1 MTTPFI
7 VVAPPFTQTSNGIRV
22 LHKLC
27 GTLNRLGRTAA
38 LAIFNEPEPKHQEIV
53 LGRSEQLSE
62 EYDTPLLGDL
72 SRETIDG
79 AYVIYPEILIGN
91 PLQAKRVIRYFGN
104 KEGLCNGQSIG
115 VDRSEFIL
123 CHSRVLRKEY
133 DYVLFDAWFH
143 PAFNSEGTRPYS
155 ERTLDVSYI
164 GKGYL
169 HGPVGWITDTL
180 WIERGWPRTKE
191 QLALVLRNTRRF
203 ITWDS
208 WSAINVEAVLC
219 GALPVFARTEPWTQE
234 EIDNSELGIIPRVD
248 MEAKTAPTAEAYYYH
263 KMQLEKRIAAVA
275 ASWEE
280 RVAELVVA
288 VDQHFATVAG

>member
-1 MTTPFI
+1 MTLPFI
-7 VVAPPFTQTSNGIRV
+7 VVAPPYTASSNGIRV

-27 GTLNRLGRTAA
+27 GTLNRLGRSS
-38 LAIFNEPEPKHQEIV
+38 AIAILNEPEPMRQEIV
-53 LGRSEQLSE
+53 VGGAEHVSK

-72 SRETIDG
+72 SRETIDS
-79 AYVIYPEILIGN
+79 AYVIYPETLIGN

-104 KEGLCNGQSIG
+104 KEGLCNGQPIG
-115 VDRSEFIL
+115 MDSTEFVL
-123 CHSRVLRKEY
+123 CHSRILRKEY
-133 DYVLFDAWFH
+133 HYVLFDAWVH
-143 PAFNSEGTRPYS
+143 PAFNSEGTKPYS

-169 HGPVGWITDTL
+169 YGPVGWISDTL

-208 WSAINVEAVLC
+208 WSSINVEAVLC
-219 GALPVFARTEPWTQE
+219 GALPVFARTAPMTQE
-234 EIDNSELGIIPRVD
+234 EIDTSEVGTIPRVD

-263 KMQLEKRIAAVA
+263 KAQLEQRMRSIA
-275 ASWEE
+275 STWEP
-280 RVAELVVA
+280 RVAEFVTA
-288 VDQHFATVAG
+288 VDQYFNVAAG